1 MQVLIFKIFVG
12 WLPKKV
18 PKVPFFFSLEGTLLL
33 RDTCLFHMS
42 YSLIVFLS
50 CLFAE

>member
-18 PKVPFFFSLEGTLLL
+18 PKVPFFFQL
-33 RDTCLFHMS
+33 RGNTA
-42 YSLIVFLS
+42 VT
-50 CLFAE
+50 